1 MMAGL
6 ILTNAWVIKIVR
18 VAFALR
24 EVNNKLMIFVK
35 KMRSLDKNMGQKELV
50 FDNALDLSNG
60 IWANCELEY
69 ANLLGEKKKKKRMLD
84 ANLIIYLLEIMI

>member
-6 ILTNAWVIKIVR
+6 ILTNTWVIKILR
-18 VAFALR
+18 VAFSLR